1 MVEAFAVASGK
12 GGTGKTTSTL
22 ALGMALAEEHDVTVV
37 DADTGMANLL
47 FHAGLDDATVTLHD
61 LLVEGTATAVSEA
74 TYDRF
79 GLSVV
84 PCGTSLAGFEAA
96 EPGRLREVVAEL
108 ASDTDVLLLD
118 SPAALG
124 SKSAV
129 LPVVLA
135 DRVVVVVE
143 PTIPALSDGL
153 KVQEY
158 ARSYGTE
165 TAGVL
170 FNKVRDDAA
179 DVAEQAEQRFGG
191 PVLANVPDSDA
202 VRAARRAGSPSS
214 HTLPRASRPPATGG
228 PRPGS
233 MCATATRGRRR
244 PLPERGRP
252 RHAMTGTTGSPE
264 LRIPRGD
271 LLRSRVVSD
280 VGTTLARALDRELTG
295 YATLVPQETLLL
307 EGDARGVVTFADGVP
322 VLAYNTVSD
331 SGGPDAL
338 AELAVPGPYRVEL
351 YAVEDGTLETAHE
364 EDALRVAPGAAAT
377 ELADDQALADRTRD
391 AAPRNDWTPVATMT
405 ATRSRRSSKTTN
417 G

>member
-1 MVEAFAVASGK
+1 
-12 GGTGKTTSTL
+12 
-22 ALGMALAEEHDVTVV
+22 
-37 DADTGMANLL
+37 
-47 FHAGLDDATVTLHD
+47 
-61 LLVEGTATAVSEA
+61 
-74 TYDRF
+74 
-79 GLSVV
+79 
-84 PCGTSLAGFEAA
+84 
-96 EPGRLREVVAEL
+96 
-108 ASDTDVLLLD
+108 
-118 SPAALG
+118 
-124 SKSAV
+124 
-129 LPVVLA
+129 
-135 DRVVVVVE
+135 
-143 PTIPALSDGL
+143 
-153 KVQEY
+153 
-158 ARSYGTE
+158 
-165 TAGVL
+165 
-170 FNKVRDDAA
+170 
-179 DVAEQAEQRFGG
+179 
-191 PVLANVPDSDA
+191 
-202 VRAARRAGSPSS
+202 
-214 HTLPRASRPPATGG
+214 
-228 PRPGS
+228 
-233 MCATATRGRRR
+233 
-244 PLPERGRP
+244 
-252 RHAMTGTTGSPE
+252 MTGTTGSPE